1 MNIDLSR
8 RDFLK
13 LASAGSLGLA
23 LSELRL
29 ERAFAASPKQGR
41 MTLSGLPMYEEP
53 SFNARKL
60 HVFGKDETVTIN
72 REEQGDEGNP
82 FNATWYEVNGEGY
95 IYSGWVQPVD
105 TLYQKPQ
112 LEIPPA
118 GQLGEITV
126 PFCDTKLDPSVHSR
140 RGYRVYYG
148 STHWV
153 KGVVVVREE
162 KSIWYEIYDNHM
174 HTSFYVPHYEMRLV
188 PNEELTLL
196 SPGVPDEEKS
206 IHIDL
211 STQLVT
217 AFEGEALV
225 FSARCSSGAK
235 GTRTPE
241 GEFRTYHKGPSIHMT
256 NEGDDEANVYDLP
269 GVPWCTFFTGV
280 GNALHGTYWHNDY
293 GRPRSHGC
301 VNLPSEA
308 AKFIYRWTLPNV
320 PPDEDYLHLPGEG
333 TLVKVFYSA

>member
-1 MNIDLSR
+1 MKIDLTR

-13 LASAGSLGLA
+13 LASAGSLALA

-29 ERAFAASPKQGR
+29 DRAFAAPPRHGR
-41 MTLSGLPMYEEP
+41 MTVSGIPLYDAPF
-53 SFNARKL
+53 FNARKL
-60 HVFGKDETVTIN
+60 HLFGKDEALPITAEVT
-72 REEQGDEGNP
+72 GDEGNP
-82 FNATWYEVNGEGY
+82 FNTSWYEIDGEGY
-95 IYSGWVQPVD
+95 TYSGWVQPVE
-105 TLYQKPQ
+105 TRYQKPQ
-112 LEIPPA
+112 FDIPQA

-126 PFCDTKLDPSVHSR
+126 PVCDTKLDPTLYSR

-153 KGVVVVREE
+153 KQVIVVREE
-162 KSIWYEIYDNHM
+162 KSIWYEIYDNHL

-188 PNEELTLL
+188 PPEEFDLL
-196 SPGVPDEEKS
+196 SPNVPAAEKS

-217 AFEGEALV
+217 AFEGQELV

-241 GEFRTYHKGPSIHMT
+241 GEYRTYHKGPSIHMT
-256 NEGDDEANVYDLP
+256 NEGDAEANIYDLP
-269 GVPWCTFFTGV
+269 GVPWCTFFTGI

-301 VNLPSEA
+301 VNLPSES
-308 AKFIYRWTLPNV
+308 AKFIYRWTLPFA
-320 PPDEDYLHLPGEG
+320 PPETEYLHLPGQG
-333 TLVKVFYSA
+333 TYVKVFYSA